1 MRVGSLWGGTFRKG
15 PGYIWKI
22 VRDGSVQHWTDLPD
36 AVFINSC
43 TLDPN
48 RHTLLACESLMGRI
62 LAINLGAPGRWS
74 AWLTDGRLKPNH
86 PQFPG
91 APTASRFGTAG
102 PGSPLWTEPHSAHT
116 VVADGRPGPIET
128 AATQVFAD
136 DFASATSGS
145 LYIAT
150 HPEQTV
156 FRLDAAGNRTTVAGP
171 TKGAVGTT
179 ACALGRAPE
188 DENALYVT
196 TDGRSGRAV

>member
-1 MRVGSLWGGTFRKG
+1 MPGCASKVVVSSVEECVYHQTFGYSANDSRRVRCRPSFAYLRPCLWVSSSMRVGSLWEGGTFRKG

-102 PGSPLWTEPHSAHT
+102 PGSASRMEPHSAHT
-116 VVADGRPGPIET
+116 VEADGRP
-128 AATQVFAD
+128 D
-136 DFASATSGS
+136 
-145 LYIAT
+145 
-150 HPEQTV
+150 
-156 FRLDAAGNRTTVAGP
+156 R
-171 TKGAVGTT
+171 
-179 ACALGRAPE
+179 
-188 DENALYVT
+188 
-196 TDGRSGRAV
+196 